1 MRLFLFRP
9 LCYNSPMITLIEN
22 ATIIPMTERNLSLR
36 GSILIKDGIIDTV
49 GEHAAVKADEIIDAS
64 DMIALPSFIDA
75 HTHLAMVLMRNYK
88 DTSENLQDWLSE
100 IFPIEDKLDDRD
112 IYEASRLGAAEL
124 IQSGCTVFADM
135 YFNAWNTVK
144 AVKEA
149 GMRAVIGQTFMNDA
163 ADAEFRIREL
173 APRILEEIGS
183 DDMIR
188 LDAAVH
194 AIYTSTPDCYQRA
207 AEWVQ
212 ERGVRLHTHLS
223 ETRKEVDDC
232 LSAYGKTP
240 VELLNDLGV
249 FQVPVYA
256 AHGVHI
262 NGNEMDILRDN
273 NVSIVHNPSSNMK
286 LASGIAP
293 VKLYRE
299 KGITLALG
307 TDGASSNNNLS
318 MIKEMNIAALLQTV
332 ACMTPAA
339 ARPYD
344 ILEMAT
350 AGGARAL
357 GLDDRIGTIE
367 AGKEADIV
375 LISTKDVNM
384 TPMNDPFSAVIFSAD
399 RKNIDTVF
407 CRGKKL
413 LEHGELKTIDKTE
426 AIRKTKERWEDILR
440 R

>member
-249 FQVPVYA
+249 FQMPVYA

-299 KGITLALG
+299 KGINLALG

-318 MIKEMNIAALLQTV
+318 MVKEMNIAALLQTV

-344 ILEMAT
+344 ILES
-350 AGGARAL
+350 AGERNFL
-357 GLDDRIGTIE
+357 
-367 AGKEADIV
+367 
-375 LISTKDVNM
+375 SMVN
-384 TPMNDPFSAVIFSAD
+384 
-399 RKNIDTVF
+399 
-407 CRGKKL
+407 
-413 LEHGELKTIDKTE
+413 
-426 AIRKTKERWEDILR
+426 
-440 R
+440 

>member
-299 KGITLALG
+299 KGINLALG

-318 MIKEMNIAALLQTV
+318 MVKEMNIAALLQTV

>member
-299 KGITLALG
+299 KGINLALG

-318 MIKEMNIAALLQTV
+318 MVKEMNIAALLQTV

-384 TPMNDPFSAVIFSAD
+384 TPMNDPFSAVIFSSD